1 MADTTIITIG
11 TISLAGQEDSE
22 AAVSV
27 VLEAAASEVLEAA
40 ASEAAALE
48 EAGDI
53 N

>member
-27 VLEAAASEVLEAA
+27 VLEAAASE
-40 ASEAAALE
+40 AAALE